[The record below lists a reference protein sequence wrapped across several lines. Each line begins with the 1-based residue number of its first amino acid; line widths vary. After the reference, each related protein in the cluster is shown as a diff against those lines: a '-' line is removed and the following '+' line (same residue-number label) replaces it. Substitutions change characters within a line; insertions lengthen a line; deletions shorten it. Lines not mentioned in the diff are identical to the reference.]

1 MLKQFALRAA
11 MGILY
16 RLKKAAVD
24 RSAPVR
30 LVLSPVRAR
39 KHRRRK
45 FRYRVSHFPLD
56 SGKCLG

>member
-1 MLKQFALRAA
+1 